1 MKNYGRS
8 TVSEFLG
15 DNIVFR
21 NLIPVDTH
29 LPGLPD
35 IWKEAG
41 LASDRVPRKTT
52 LQYGRVI
59 AFLLDHI
66 SSIHAPGTPID
77 RVIFL
82 GDTRLNDATA
92 FQNICQAGGW
102 KGVAFIAAEN
112 LDPLVVDMVA
122 VPTGTIMYAN
132 RWSALEQVEK
142 HCVKQD
148 FQIDHQTVILLDLD
162 KTTLG
167 ARGRNDKVID
177 QVRVKAANQT
187 VKELLGDDFSQ
198 QAFSSAYQSLNQPE
212 FHSFTADNQDYLV
225 YICMI
230 ISSGLTSLDSLL
242 ADIRNQKI
250 TNFDQFLLLNEEN
263 NERLPLNLRRVHGEV
278 FELVNLGDPTPF
290 KGFRREEYK
299 QTIAHMGQMTD
310 GLPVE
315 QLLQDEITITQEVRQ
330 AALRWREKGAMLFG
344 LSDKPDEASLPN
356 PEMISRG
363 YLPIHQVETSVVG
376 AG

>member
-1 MKNYGRS
+1 MKSYGRS

-21 NLIPVDTH
+21 NLIPVDPH

-35 IWKEAG
+35 IWEAAG
-41 LASDRVPRKTT
+41 LASNRVPRKTT
-52 LQYGRVI
+52 PQYAKVI
-59 AFLLDHI
+59 TYLLDHI
-66 SSIHAPGTPID
+66 SRIHTTGSPIE

-102 KGVAFIAAEN
+102 NGLAFIAAEN
-112 LDPLVVDMVA
+112 LEPPVVDMVA
-122 VPTGTIMYAN
+122 VPTGTIMHAN
-132 RWSALEQVEK
+132 RWSALEQIERY
-142 HCVKQD
+142 CAKQD
-148 FQIDHQTVILLDLD
+148 FLIDHQTVVLLDLD

-177 QVRVKAANQT
+177 QVRVQAANQ
-187 VKELLGDDFSQ
+187 VVRELLGDDFDQ
-198 QAFSSAYQSLNQPE
+198 QVFSTAYQSLNQPE

-242 ADIRNQKI
+242 VDIKSHKI
-250 TNFDQFLLLNEEN
+250 ENFDQFLQLNEEN
-263 NERLPLNLRRVHGEV
+263 KERLPINLRRVHGEV

-299 QTIAHMGQMTD
+299 QTVAHMGQMVD
-310 GLPVE
+310 GLPIE
-315 QLLQDEITITQEVRQ
+315 QLLQGEITITQEVRQ
-330 AALRWREKGAMLFG
+330 AALRWRDKGAILFG

-356 PEMISRG
+356 PKMISQG
-363 YLPIHQVETSVVG
+363 YLPIHQVETCVVG
-376 AG
+376 AS

>member
-1 MKNYGRS
+1 MKSYGRS

-21 NLIPVDTH
+21 NLIPVDPH

-35 IWKEAG
+35 IWEAAG
-41 LASDRVPRKTT
+41 LASNRVPRKTT
-52 LQYGRVI
+52 QEYAKVI
-59 AFLLDHI
+59 TYLLDHI
-66 SSIHAPGTPID
+66 SRIHAPGSPIE

-102 KGVAFIAAEN
+102 NGLAFIAAEN
-112 LDPLVVDMVA
+112 LEPPVVDI
-122 VPTGTIMYAN
+122 VPVPKGTIMYAN
-132 RWSALEQVEK
+132 RWSALEQIEK
-142 HCVKQD
+142 HCAKQD
-148 FQIDHQTVILLDLD
+148 FQIDHQTVVLLDLD

-177 QVRVKAANQT
+177 QVRVKAANQ
-187 VKELLGDDFSQ
+187 VVRELLGDDFDQ
-198 QAFSSAYQSLNQPE
+198 QVFSTAYQSLNYPE

-230 ISSGLTSLDSLL
+230 ISSGLTSLDSLM
-242 ADIRNQKI
+242 ADIKNQRI
-250 TNFDQFLLLNEEN
+250 TCFDQFLLLNEEN
-263 NERLPLNLRRVHGEV
+263 KERLPINLRKVHGEV

-299 QTIAHMGQMTD
+299 QTVAHMGQMVD
-310 GLPVE
+310 GLPIE
-315 QLLQDEITITQEVRQ
+315 QLLQEEVTITQEVRR
-330 AALRWREKGAMLFG
+330 AALRWRDKGAILFG

-356 PEMISRG
+356 PEMISQG
-363 YLPIHQVETSVVG
+363 YLPIHQVETCVVG
-376 AG
+376 A